1 MEVQL
6 ELHYI
11 YGYFQQFISC
21 HMYLMVIE
29 MIVFSVVL
37 FAICFAIGVIY
48 LIDKELKRD
57 DDLRKARFVAI
68 LGGIIMAIIMSIWLF

>member
-21 HMYLMVIE
+21 RMYLMVTKMIIFGI
-29 MIVFSVVL
+29 IVF
-37 FAICFAIGVIY
+37 AISFAIGILYFV
-48 LIDKELKRD
+48 DKELKQD

-68 LGGIIMAIIMSIWLF
+68 LGGIIMAIIK